1 MRVGTCS
8 SQRSRLT
15 SNIII
20 CYFDNFVNY
29 LCKFNLKGYFSPK
42 TSSWYRNLS
51 SKTDGNCPFFLK
63 EDKITQGKLKGKIK
77 MKYLKSEL
85 NETRNFKNLLVD
97 YVPYP
102 LGFSLK
108 HNLSHTQTLLYA
120 IISHYSK
127 FKYEAFTGSIRTL
140 QVMLNASRSA
150 VETNLKALI
159 ERKFIDKK
167 DVNGRAYYKDNVS
180 EKPSKRALYVAY
192 PLSFAVKFNLSH
204 TQTLLYAIIAH
215 YSRSKYKAFTGSLKT
230 LQEYLNCS
238 RGNVNNNLITLIKRG
253 FILKYKDESANVTFV
268 DGLSHKPGETEK
280 ELEINALWVSEY
292 GLTRE
297 KTGRSARKKGLTKIG
312 TMTTKNKRVGVHFA
326 NERTYTTEDLEE
338 LIERFDNYKVDDE

>member
-1 MRVGTCS
+1 
-8 SQRSRLT
+8 
-15 SNIII
+15 
-20 CYFDNFVNY
+20 
-29 LCKFNLKGYFSPK
+29 
-42 TSSWYRNLS
+42 
-51 SKTDGNCPFFLK
+51 
-63 EDKITQGKLKGKIK
+63 

-85 NETRNFKNLLVD
+85 NETRNFKNLLVE

-127 FKYEAFTGSIRTL
+127 FEYGAFTGSIRTL

-150 VETNLKALI
+150 VETNLKVLI
-159 ERKFIDKK
+159 DRKFIDKK

-215 YSRSKYKAFTGSLKT
+215 YSRSKYKAYTGSLNT
-230 LQEYLNCS
+230 LQDYLNCS

-268 DGLSHKPGETEK
+268 DGLSHKPGKTEK
-280 ELEINALWVSEY
+280 ELEINALWVSEHS
-292 GLTRE
+292 LTRE
-297 KTGRSARKKGLTKIG
+297 KTGRSARKKGLTVLSS
-312 TMTTKNKRVGVHFA
+312 TTPQNERLGAHFA
-326 NERTYTTEDLEE
+326 NERPHDPKQREK
-338 LIERFDNYKVDDE
+338 LIEHFNNYKVDDE